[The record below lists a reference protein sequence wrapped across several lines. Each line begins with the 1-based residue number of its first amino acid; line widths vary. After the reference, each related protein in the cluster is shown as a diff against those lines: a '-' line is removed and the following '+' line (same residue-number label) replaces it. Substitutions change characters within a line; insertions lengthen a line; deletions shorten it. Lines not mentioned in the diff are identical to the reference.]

1 MSTDMTNASA
11 VRSFNELIAKHAGAQ
26 PDSNATIFNGRKTSY
41 GELDKISNRFAN
53 ALLDANIRKGTR
65 VGILAKNSDTYLQL
79 LFACAKVGAVTVGL
93 NWRLAPAEL
102 SYIAKDSDME
112 LLFVGAEFFDTAEI
126 VSAAAPKLKHIVSLN
141 NAYQQWPAIAD
152 WTSDDDKLPSIAV
165 SPDDAALQL
174 YTSGTTGHPKGV
186 VLAHKTFF
194 DPWIYDADPLMAWN
208 DISQDEVCLLAM
220 PFFHVGGIGLCFMSL
235 RTGCSAVIVPEFSPM
250 EFLRLVPEYKVTRTF
265 LVPAAIRTVLLLPAA
280 ATTDWSSLKLVI
292 YGAAPMPEALLLE
305 ALKILKCDFTQ
316 LYGMTEVCGA
326 VVHLPPQDHIEG
338 SPRLRAAGIPIPSTR
353 IKIIDGAGQLVK
365 QGEVG
370 EILLSSP
377 AAMHSY
383 WKNADATAKTL
394 VDGYIHTGD
403 AGYQDE
409 DGYLYIFDRVKD
421 MIISGG
427 ENIYPIEVE
436 NALYHHADISDVAVI
451 GIPDEKWGELVA
463 AVVVVNAGCTPTESE
478 LIDYAKA
485 QIASYKCPKKI
496 IFTEE
501 LPRNASGKIL
511 KRELRKPFWESLERK
526 I

>member
-1 MSTDMTNASA
+1 MTNVSP
-11 VRSFNELIAKHAGAQ
+11 VRSFNELIAKHAATQ
-26 PDSNATIFNGRKTSY
+26 PNNNATIFNGRKTSY
-41 GELDKISNRFAN
+41 GELDKVSNRFAN
-53 ALLDANIRKGTR
+53 ALLGANISKGSR

-79 LFACAKVGAVTVGL
+79 LFACAKVGAVAVGL
-93 NWRLAPAEL
+93 NWRLSPAEL
-102 SYIAKDSDME
+102 SYIANDSDME
-112 LLFVGAEFFDTAEI
+112 LLFVGTEFFDGAQT
-126 VSAAAPKLKHIVSLN
+126 VSTAAPKLKHIISLN
-141 NAYQQWPAIAD
+141 NSHPHWPTIHD
-152 WTSDDDKLPSIAV
+152 WASDVDTPPSISV

-186 VLAHKTFF
+186 VLPHRAFF
-194 DPWIYDADPLMAWN
+194 DPWIYDPDPLMAWN
-208 DISQDEVCLLAM
+208 EVSQDEVCLLAM

-235 RTGCSAVIVPEFSPM
+235 RAGCSAVIVPEFSPM
-250 EFLRLVPEYKVTRTF
+250 EFLRLVPEHKVTRTF
-265 LVPAAIRTVLLLPAA
+265 LVPAAIRSILLLPEASSA
-280 ATTDWSSLKLVI
+280 DWSSLKLVI
-292 YGAAPMPEALLLE
+292 YGAAPMPEALLLD
-305 ALKILKCDFTQ
+305 AFKILKCDFTQ

-338 SPRLRAAGIPIPSTR
+338 STRLRAAGIPIPSTD

-365 QGEVG
+365 QGAVG

-377 AAMHSY
+377 AVMQGY
-383 WKNADATAKTL
+383 WKNEDATAKTL

-436 NALYHHADISDVAVI
+436 NVLYSHPDISDVAVI
-451 GIPDEKWGELVA
+451 GIPDDKWGELVA
-463 AVVVVNAGCTPTESE
+463 AVVVLNNGRSPTESE
-478 LIDYAKA
+478 LIDYVKTH
-485 QIASYKCPKKI
+485 IASYKCPKKI
-496 IFTEE
+496 IFTDE

-511 KRELRKPFWESLERK
+511 KRELRKPYWESLERK

>member
-1 MSTDMTNASA
+1 
-11 VRSFNELIAKHAGAQ
+11 
-26 PDSNATIFNGRKTSY
+26 
-41 GELDKISNRFAN
+41 
-53 ALLDANIRKGTR
+53 
-65 VGILAKNSDTYLQL
+65 
-79 LFACAKVGAVTVGL
+79 
-93 NWRLAPAEL
+93 
-102 SYIAKDSDME
+102 
-112 LLFVGAEFFDTAEI
+112 
-126 VSAAAPKLKHIVSLN
+126 
-141 NAYQQWPAIAD
+141 
-152 WTSDDDKLPSIAV
+152 
-165 SPDDAALQL
+165 
-174 YTSGTTGHPKGV
+174 
-186 VLAHKTFF
+186 
-194 DPWIYDADPLMAWN
+194 
-208 DISQDEVCLLAM
+208 
-220 PFFHVGGIGLCFMSL
+220 
-235 RTGCSAVIVPEFSPM
+235 
-250 EFLRLVPEYKVTRTF
+250 
-265 LVPAAIRTVLLLPAA
+265 
-280 ATTDWSSLKLVI
+280 
-292 YGAAPMPEALLLE
+292 MPEALLLE